1 MGNVAV
7 NDEDEY
13 DEDDFPPLDQEDD
26 QSGKKS
32 DNASPD
38 HLKFRSF
45 LVTNRVPSTRK
56 INHNEKPANQN
67 STSNLFTI
75 KDRIKQTLLICQE
88 AWFTLKKFVDFT
100 NKPQVDTNSLPRNVR
115 KAMEKFNED
124 GFIQLD
130 VEKALML
137 ANA

>member
-1 MGNVAV
+1 MLSDPIYEQKGHFLSPKGKRNIQKIPNDNGNVVAV

-88 AWFTLKKFVDFT
+88 AWFTLKKFEDFT
-100 NKPQVDTNSLPRNVR
+100 NKP
-115 KAMEKFNED
+115 
-124 GFIQLD
+124 
-130 VEKALML
+130 
-137 ANA
+137 